1 MPGMDAIPSSML
13 PVIQAS
19 ITPVILISG
28 AGMLLL
34 TLTNRLGR
42 TVDRTRALAKELRDH
57 HGEAN
62 PRIEEQLTI
71 LTRRTRLIR
80 SSVLWA
86 VLSMLSACLLILSI
100 FATARLHFDGEALLL
115 AFFVASIGL
124 LFGSLVYFV
133 RDIVLSLH
141 ALDSEVAWSRQG
153 K

>member
-1 MPGMDAIPSSML
+1 MDAISSTML

-19 ITPVILISG
+19 IAPVILISG

-42 TVDRTRALAKELRDH
+42 TVDRTRALAKELREHRGDV
-57 HGEAN
+57 N
-62 PRIEEQLTI
+62 PRIEEQLAV
-71 LTRRTRLIR
+71 LTRRTRMIR

-86 VLSMLSACLLILSI
+86 VLSMLSACLLILAI
-100 FATARLHFDGEALLL
+100 FATARLRFDGEWLLFV
-115 AFFVASIGL
+115 FFVASIGL

-133 RDIVLSLH
+133 RDIVISLH

>member
-1 MPGMDAIPSSML
+1 MDAIPSSIL

-42 TVDRTRALAKELRDH
+42 TVDRTRALARELRERPGQD
-57 HGEAN
+57 N
-62 PRIEEQLTI
+62 QRIEEQLAV

-80 SSVLWA
+80 ASVLWA
-86 VLSMLSACLLILSI
+86 VLSMLSACLLILAI
-100 FATARLHFDGEALLL
+100 FASARLAFAGDSVLL
-115 AFFVASIGL
+115 ALFVTSIGL
-124 LFGSLVYFV
+124 LFGSLVHFV
-133 RDIVLSLH
+133 RDIVLSLE

>member
-1 MPGMDAIPSSML
+1 MDAIPSSML

-19 ITPVILISG
+19 IAPVILISG

-42 TVDRTRALAKELRDH
+42 TVDRTRALAKERREH
-57 HGEAN
+57 HGEPN

-80 SSVLWA
+80 ASVLWA

-100 FATARLHFDGEALLL
+100 FATARLRFDGEVLLL